1 MLVKYG
7 CFNQYDLNWR
17 QIYYFFFE
25 RARKKC
31 IFASFCLFLRVCC
44 AYVTRMLRVCCAY
57 VRINYIKSS
66 QPLKTIINHYRR
78 QRECAKI
85 LTHPLCSSAK
95 LGGQLFAAD
104 SY

>member
-31 IFASFCLFLRVCC
+31 IFASFYLFLRVCC
-44 AYVTRMLRVCCAY
+44 AYVTRMLRVYAY
-57 VRINYIKSS
+57 
-66 QPLKTIINHYRR
+66 
-78 QRECAKI
+78 
-85 LTHPLCSSAK
+85 K
-95 LGGQLFAAD
+95 L
-104 SY
+104 YKE